1 MVSDQPP
8 ISRRD
13 WLRGDAT
20 RRGESGEGGCR
31 ESNDSGRAPVHR
43 GIDESREANPP
54 GGRFPRTFPIH
65 RPPGAIEESSFL
77 TECTRCEACIEA
89 CPHDAIVLAPAR
101 YRGAAGTPM
110 IDAASAPC
118 RMCPDTPCIA
128 ACEPGVLRGDLG
140 PRGLVMGEA
149 RIHADDCLAFTGS
162 FCTVCSEQCPV
173 SGAIEVRE
181 GKPRIIAEVCT
192 GCGVCHHV
200 CPAPINAVMLL
211 PASPRPPRPG

>member
-1 MVSDQPP
+1 MSDQPP

-13 WLRGDAT
+13 WLRGAF
-20 RRGESGEGGCR
+20 RRGGAAGDGVGREQSVPAQSPAPRAAAGE
-31 ESNDSGRAPVHR
+31 R
-43 GIDESREANPP
+43 GTNPP
-54 GGRFPRTFPIH
+54 VSRFPRTFPIH
-65 RPPGAIEESSFL
+65 RPPGAIEESAFL
-77 TECTRCEACIEA
+77 VECTRCGACIEA

-149 RIHADDCLAFTGS
+149 RIHADDCLAHAGS

-173 SGAIEVRE
+173 PGAIEVRE
-181 GKPRIIAEVCT
+181 GRPRIIAEVCT

-211 PASPRPPRPG
+211 PASTRPPRPE